1 MKIHEY
7 AVFLLLILSFV
18 GDIGRFANKWS
29 GSELISRNSAAM
41 IPGADAI
48 LPFIAGKVAWEAG
61 KRGFR
66 KLKQKWRRRK
76 NKGRR

>member
-7 AVFLLLILSFV
+7 AVFLLLIFSFV

-29 GSELISRNSAAM
+29 GSELISHNSAAM

-48 LPFIAGKVAWEAG
+48 LVRAAWKAGK
-61 KRGFR
+61 KGFR
-66 KLKQKWRRRK
+66 KLKQKWRSRK
-76 NKGRR
+76 NRGGR